1 MVVRVDLI
9 SGTFSLVLQDLA
21 LRKSTWSEVEQEK
34 ERDKVNL
41 AVAKG
46 MPNPICLKLTAGKG
60 FPASIFPRLEF
71 LFQFRDHP
79 QRCNYNKR
87 PPLTKKIARDYCKF
101 RFRRLLLIQ
110 QRLDRSPLLQ
120 KRSQPISSKF
130 PLQFSSLKLKSSAP
144 NILCDKPHPL

>member
-9 SGTFSLVLQDLA
+9 SGTFNLVLQDLA

-60 FPASIFPRLEF
+60 FPASIFS
-71 LFQFRDHP
+71 RDWNFYSNFEITRKDATIIKGHP
-79 QRCNYNKR
+79 SQ
-87 PPLTKKIARDYCKF
+87 KKLRVTIANSDFVAYF
-101 RFRRLLLIQ
+101 
-110 QRLDRSPLLQ
+110 
-120 KRSQPISSKF
+120 
-130 PLQFSSLKLKSSAP
+130 
-144 NILCDKPHPL
+144 